1 MIGARQIGLLEVHI
15 VIVLRYMKGVYQ
27 GDKCILN
34 SVFSSTCLDCT

>member
-1 MIGARQIGLLEVHI
+1 MIGVRQIGLLGVHI

-34 SVFSSTCLDCT
+34 SVFRSTCRDCT